1 MVKPTSR
8 ESASCRELEVI
19 RKFLILLLLLLL
31 ILPKLHQ
38 LYVKKKS
45 GNGGGYLTSRCAG
58 GCGNTAH
65 TPEAGEVKLQS
76 PDSLGK
82 MTSLSFI
89 YSVLCFSLIITN
101 VIMKIT

>member
-8 ESASCRELEVI
+8 ESASRRELEVI

-58 GCGNTAH
+58 GRGNTTH

-82 MTSLSFI
+82 EP
-89 YSVLCFSLIITN
+89 VLILII
-101 VIMKIT
+101 KILIV